1 MSIKVKI
8 VQDESGHPEYV
19 MLPWKVFE
27 KFREEIEEELEGM
40 ELEALDKQGKLE
52 CREFNP
58 SDYLTH

>member
-8 VQDESGHPEYV
+8 VRDESGRPEYV
-19 MLPWKVFE
+19 MLPWPVFE

-40 ELEALDKQGKLE
+40 ELEEQEKRSELE

>member
-1 MSIKVKI
+1 
-8 VQDESGHPEYV
+8 
-19 MLPWKVFE
+19 VFE

-40 ELEALDKQGKLE
+40 ELAEQDKQGELE